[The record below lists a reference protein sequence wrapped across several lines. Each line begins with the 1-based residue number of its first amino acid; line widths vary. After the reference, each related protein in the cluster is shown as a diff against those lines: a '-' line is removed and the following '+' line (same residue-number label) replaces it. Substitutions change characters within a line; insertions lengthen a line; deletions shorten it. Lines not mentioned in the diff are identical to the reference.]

1 VKNFFQSSLKY
12 SGSAAILKVSQF
24 SIFMWLAGQVSI
36 EEYAAFGLLMALLQG
51 IQSFSHAGVL
61 EISTGII
68 AKQHNESSAICYEN
82 TSVRVF
88 LILSILVSFIFLL
101 FFILSV
107 DDSVATNN
115 KSVIAAIFTGVI
127 LGFSLMEAGLARLR
141 ENHTLSALLSI
152 MPSLL
157 GLSLGVVFF
166 KLFASIDSF
175 FLGYAIGS
183 LSIALFFIRNTK
195 IEVNIISGRESLIYF
210 LKKTPSYLLIALL
223 GWLSGYGA
231 NFIIG
236 ANFEAIEIAKFTFL
250 LSYSS
255 AILFLLGAPVQV
267 WSPRFTQLYSRIPVD
282 ELENK
287 NRNFFSLLSIFIGFT
302 GGVLILL
309 FPVMSALIGGNES
322 FYHDLTLEVSLLL
335 VGYLLLV
342 PSWQVGGHILANSL
356 GERLATS
363 TLYSSFVGLI
373 VSVLLMNT
381 IGPVGIYIGFLIQMG
396 IRSFFLVWFLRNRC
410 KVRIDYLSMG
420 IGIMMLSLGY
430 ILSIFQSNLLVA
442 ASIWLVLFLV
452 AVIILK
458 PRLVDLL
465 DS

>member
-1 VKNFFQSSLKY
+1 MKNFFQSSLKY
-12 SGSAAILKVSQF
+12 SLSAAILKVSQF

-36 EEYAAFGLLMALLQG
+36 EEYATFGLLMALLQG
-51 IQSFSHAGVL
+51 IQTFSHAGVL

-115 KSVIAAIFTGVI
+115 KSFIAAIFTGVI
-127 LGFSLMEAGLARLR
+127 LGFSLMEAGLARLK

-166 KLFASIDSF
+166 LFFASIDSF
-175 FLGYAIGS
+175 FLGYGIGS
-183 LSIALFFIRNTK
+183 LSIVLFFILRK
-195 IEVNIISGRESLIYF
+195 QIEINIISGRESLIYF

-231 NFIIG
+231 NFIIE
-236 ANFEAIEIAKFTFL
+236 ANFEAIEVAKFTFV

-255 AILFLLGAPVQV
+255 AVLFLLSAPVQV
-267 WSPRFTQLYSRIPVD
+267 WSPRFTQLYSRIPFD

-287 NRNFFSLLSIFIGFT
+287 NRNFFSLLSIFIGFI
-302 GGVLILL
+302 GGVLIIV
-309 FPVMSALIGGNES
+309 FPVLSSLIDGKDS
-322 FYHDLTLEVSLLL
+322 FYQDLTLEVFLLL

-342 PSWQVGGHILANSL
+342 PWWQTLGHILANSL
-356 GERLATS
+356 GAMLATS
-363 TLYSSFVGLI
+363 TLYSSFIGLI
-373 VSVLLMNT
+373 VLVLLM
-381 IGPVGIYIGFLIQMG
+381 IAMGPVGIYIGFLIQMG
-396 IRSFFLVWFLRNRC
+396 IRSFLLVWFARNRW
-410 KVRIDYLSMG
+410 KVRIDYMGMG
-420 IGIMMLSLGY
+420 IAIMILSLGY
-430 ILSIFQSNLLVA
+430 ILSICQLHLLVT
-442 ASIWLVLFLV
+442 ASIWLALFLV
-452 AVIILK
+452 AVMILK
-458 PRLVDLL
+458 DRLVELL